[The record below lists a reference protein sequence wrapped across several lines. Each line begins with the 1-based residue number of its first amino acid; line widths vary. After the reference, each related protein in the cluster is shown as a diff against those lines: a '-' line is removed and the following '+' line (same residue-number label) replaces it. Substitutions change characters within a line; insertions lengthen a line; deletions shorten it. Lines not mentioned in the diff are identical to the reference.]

1 MSLDYQQVQKQIKE
15 LGDNASQIE
24 QRRKKI
30 RELGRGLMESYSED
44 LEKMRAKVSSVAKVY
59 DPNLRC
65 ALPVSEALNRSFP
78 QPALQLGTTLLAADG
93 SQIAYDRHAEVSY
106 CLINVGAIKMR
117 TGSPKPPVLRVE
129 SKLIFED
136 VLYTDSGAMSEA
148 ALALTRDLEER
159 ALLAR
164 LALGEPGPVV
174 SFTDGPMEL
183 WEPRDAASLTDYHEK
198 LNQYLEALDELC
210 QSGAVTAGYVDK
222 PASSLV
228 VRLLEIMLTP
238 EDELPEIKN
247 RRPLRGL
254 SDRELYREILEPG
267 ERSAVFAIQ
276 SKSAALYKGQLAL
289 HFFYLNVGRE
299 GRPWL
304 ARVETPAWV
313 ALDPLKLDALHAAL
327 VSQCR
332 VLGSRAYPYLLHR
345 AHEAAVVTYEE
356 KEHVTQ
362 MIIMELRQRGLEVG
376 ELSAKQYAKNLAGKT
391 RYQG

>member
-1 MSLDYQQVQKQIKE
+1 MSIDFQQVQSQIKRFGE
-15 LGDNASQIE
+15 AAYLRE
-24 QRRKKI
+24 QLLQVERDKA
-30 RELGRGLMESYSED
+30 
-44 LEKMRAKVSSVAKVY
+44 RAILQSWATDFERLRWKVEQAQVY

-65 ALPVSEALNRSFP
+65 ALPVSEAMNRSFP
-78 QPALQLGTTLLAADG
+78 QPTLQPGTTLLAADG

-117 TGSPKPPVLRVE
+117 TGSPEPPALRVE
-129 SKLIFED
+129 SKLFYED
-136 VLYTDSGAMSEA
+136 ELYTETGVMSEA
-148 ALALTRDLEER
+148 ALALARDVAER
-159 ALLAR
+159 TLLAT
-164 LALGEPGPVV
+164 LAAGEPAPVV

-183 WEPRDAASLTDYHEK
+183 WGAKDADSSAEYREK
-198 LNQYLEALDELC
+198 MDLYLGALDKLC
-210 QSGAVTAGYVDK
+210 QTGAVTAGYVDK
-222 PASSLV
+222 PAASMV

-276 SKSAALYKGQLAL
+276 SKSAVLYKEQLAL
-289 HFFYLNVGRE
+289 HFFYLNVGRA

-362 MIIMELRQRGLEVG
+362 MIIMELRQRGVEVG